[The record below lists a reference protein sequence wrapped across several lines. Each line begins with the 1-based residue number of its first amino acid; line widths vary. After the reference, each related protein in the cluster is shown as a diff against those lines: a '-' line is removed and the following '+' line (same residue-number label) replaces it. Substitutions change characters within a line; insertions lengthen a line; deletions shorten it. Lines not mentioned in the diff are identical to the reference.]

1 MMTARIHLCL
11 YRLTV
16 GLNNFSLSNK
26 SGKKVFIEIVPV
38 SVYHLVILLS
48 SRQTVIVSSR
58 DVGQLHTLYVC
69 IYILSEF

>member
-16 GLNNFSLSNK
+16 GFNNFSLSNK
-26 SGKKVFIEIVPV
+26 GGKKVFIEIVPV
-38 SVYHLVILLS
+38 SVYLVILLS